1 MPKLLVNHFKIT
13 SLTIGAGA
21 KAAAEAKREV
31 NMTDFMVAFSSCAEG
46 RGMEEDGISHFSL
59 GGKILVLGGVTSNF
73 I

>member
-31 NMTDFMVAFSSCAEG
+31 NMTDFMVAFSSCGGEG
-46 RGMEEDGISHFSL
+46 DDDGISHFSL